1 MKEKTKLNLL
11 SLLEEKINKKLTS
24 KTQSPHVKKYEP
36 NKEDYCVIWTN
47 YDMNQNVSK
56 YVWEN
61 LPNGLQSWNVER
73 MLYFRG
79 TLAGFMFKEQFYI
92 LPYTITGPINP
103 YGLPVSVKPI
113 AYNGQAVGG
122 DSTFFGEKF
131 ELPVDNYGDEND
143 KATAVLLYDAIPTS
157 PTSKAPSRF
166 WLNQIIIKEMC
177 DVLARVNINV
187 VVSNKK
193 IILRVPDSDTANVVR
208 GELEKAFDSDSPF
221 VIIET
226 PLETQDIQ
234 TTSDF
239 NADELFNTLKNYDAI
254 RCFMN
259 GISSKTF
266 GVEKKERL
274 TTGELAGGEEEKE
287 LIYDLG
293 WDMRKMFADEC
304 NKRFGLNIKV
314 YKRTDKFET
323 TDDTNGLNQ
332 TADEEVEDE

>member
-1 MKEKTKLNLL
+1 M
-11 SLLEEKINKKLTS
+11 SLLEEAISKKLTRERTPA
-24 KTQSPHVKKYEP
+24 KNIKRIDHNADYEF
-36 NKEDYCVIWTN
+36 IWTN
-47 YDMNQNVSK
+47 YDMNQNIAK

-61 LPNGLQSWNVER
+61 LPNGLQSWNIER

-79 TLAGFMFKEQFYI
+79 TLAGFMFKGQFYI
-92 LPYTITGPINP
+92 LPYSIRGAINP
-103 YGLPVSVKPI
+103 YGLPVAVKPI
-113 AYNGQAVGG
+113 AYNGSAPGG
-122 DSTFFGEKF
+122 DSSFFGETF

-143 KATAVLLYDAIPTS
+143 KASAVLLYDAIPFS
-157 PTSKAPSRF
+157 PTNKAPSRYF
-166 WLNQIIIKEMC
+166 MNKIIIHEMC
-177 DVLARVNINV
+177 EVMSRININI

-193 IILRVPDSDTANVVR
+193 IILRVPDSDTANIVR
-208 GELEKAFDSDSPF
+208 GELENAFDSDSPF
-221 VIIET
+221 VVVES
-226 PLETQDIQ
+226 PLETQEIQ
-234 TTSDF
+234 SSSDF

-304 NKRFGLNIKV
+304 NKRFGLDIKV
-314 YKRTDKFET
+314 YKRTDFFET
-323 TDDTNGLNQ
+323 SDELNGNGLN
-332 TADEEVEDE
+332 ADEEVAEEVVKDE